1 MDKQTLIVTFCNYE
15 YVRIALNWIT
25 CLQNVNVN
33 SYLIIATDE
42 EAFDTL
48 SNEKVNVIYSPKNYQ
63 KT

>member
-1 MDKQTLIVTFCNYE
+1 MNKQTLIVTFCNYE

-48 SNEKVNVIYSPKNYQ
+48 SNEK
-63 KT
+63 